1 MIRPATPAD
10 AEVVARINRESRA
23 EAMPWLPD
31 LHTPEEDVAWFRN
44 LLAGEPAWIFEE
56 NGEAVGYA
64 AMKDGE
70 LHDLYV
76 APGAQRSGVGG
87 ALLAHVQAA
96 NPQGFRFWAFRDN
109 TRARAFY
116 DARGC
121 VVVDSSEDGNEEKL
135 PDVQYEWLPIPDGAE
150 A

>member
-1 MIRPATPAD
+1 MIRRATPED
-10 AEVVARINRESRA
+10 AEVVARIFREARD

-31 LHTPEEDVAWFRN
+31 LHTPEEDVGWFRG
-44 LLAGEPAWIFEE
+44 LLAGEAWIFEE
-56 NGEAVGYA
+56 GGEPLGYA

-76 APGAQRSGVGG
+76 APEAQRRGVGG
-87 ALLAHVQAA
+87 ALFAQVQTAY
-96 NPQGFRFWAFRDN
+96 PSGFRFWVFRDN
-109 TRARAFY
+109 TRARPFY

-135 PDVQYEWLPIPDGAE
+135 PDVLYEWLPSRAGE
-150 A
+150 EG

>member
-1 MIRPATPAD
+1 VIRAATPEDVPA
-10 AEVVARINRESRA
+10 VIRVYQESRA

-31 LHTPEEDVAWFRN
+31 LHTMEEHLWWFGAVLGGEAWVYEEDGV
-44 LLAGEPAWIFEE
+44 L
-56 NGEAVGYA
+56 VGYA

-76 APGAQRSGVGG
+76 APEAQRRGVGS
-87 ALLAHVQAA
+87 ALFERVQAA
-96 NPQGFRFWAFRDN
+96 YPGGFRFWVFRDN

-121 VVVDSSEDGNEEKL
+121 VVVDSSDGSNEEQL
-135 PDVQYEWLPIPDGAE
+135 PDVQYEWLPSRAGAE
-150 A
+150 G